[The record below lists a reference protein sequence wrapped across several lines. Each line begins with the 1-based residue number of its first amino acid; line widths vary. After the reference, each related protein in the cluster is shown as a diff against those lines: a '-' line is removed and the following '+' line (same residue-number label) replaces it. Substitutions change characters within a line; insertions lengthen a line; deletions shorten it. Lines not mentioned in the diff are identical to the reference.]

1 MDYELMFSNLVLI
14 GHNNTWRARSTT
26 FITNNPCLA
35 ATLRE
40 EQSTVTINA
49 YKVLYNKLLIVY
61 YIFEL
66 TFTVK

>member
-1 MDYELMFSNLVLI
+1 MDYELMFSNLFLI
-14 GHNNTWRARSTT
+14 GHINTWRARSTT

-49 YKVLYNKLLIVY
+49 YKVL
-61 YIFEL
+61 
-66 TFTVK
+66 

>member
-1 MDYELMFSNLVLI
+1 MPCTQIKNPNKPYKTDYELMFSNLFLI
-14 GHNNTWRARSTT
+14 GHINTWRARSTT

-49 YKVLYNKLLIVY
+49 YKVL
-61 YIFEL
+61 
-66 TFTVK
+66 